1 MQLTNFVFSLLM
13 ATVPLAL
20 EQNNEI
26 EIKFAAII
34 FKAIQNINYQSDR
47 KVDIVSRYKQWTR
60 TTTN

>member
-1 MQLTNFVFSLLM
+1 MQLTNFIFCLLM

-26 EIKFAAII
+26 ETKFAAII